1 MSSQFDDLAHE
12 FSQLRDHGH
21 RLQKQGQFI
30 VKIAESGASNIA
42 NYSTLYSEASAVLPE
57 TPDVKKAFYDF
68 TKSGEFVVSQLK
80 SANQNLNFA
89 VNNLSEG
96 LFPALTGVTFSN
108 IAAQNLL
115 ECAIDNAP
123 EEKRFIFQSLA
134 EQPLKKPYSTQ
145 ELDALLDRFRS
156 GLSARRRGA
165 WDAFYSASDDALA
178 QAAHSMRDILASL
191 VSQMGSNELV
201 SACAWFGG
209 SKKPTLSD
217 RVRLL
222 LFGPA
227 ERHIESVEIAAATA
241 EISEFVTD
249 DGQLKKVAHGSKSFS
264 RERTKVSMDKT
275 EELLYLILSRLTARQ
290 ANQAMQRT
298 PPRSDA

>member
-1 MSSQFDDLAHE
+1 MSSQFEDLANE
-12 FSQLRDHGH
+12 FSRLRDHGH
-21 RLQKQGQFI
+21 RLQQQGRFI

-42 NYSTLYSEASAVLPE
+42 NYSTLYSEASAALPE

-68 TKSGEFVVSQLK
+68 RKSGEFVVSQLK
-80 SANQNLNFA
+80 SANQDLDSA
-89 VNNLSEG
+89 ANNLSVT

-134 EQPLKKPYSTQ
+134 EKPLKKPYSSE
-145 ELDALLDRFRS
+145 ELDVLLDRFRK

-165 WDAFYSASDDALA
+165 WDAFYSSSEDALA

-201 SACAWFGG
+201 SASAWFDG
-209 SKKPTLSD
+209 SKKPALSD

-222 LFGPA
+222 LFGSS
-227 ERHIESVEIAAATA
+227 ESHVESSEIEAATA
-241 EISEFVTD
+241 EISEFVTE
-249 DGQLKKVAHGSKSFS
+249 DGQLKQVAHGSKSFS
-264 RERTKVSMDKT
+264 RERTKVSMEKT
-275 EELLYLILSRLTARQ
+275 EELLYLILSRSN
-290 ANQAMQRT
+290 ANQV
-298 PPRSDA
+298 